1 MILQRK
7 SRDRS
12 ASELRPTQV
21 PQPSEGSAVSATV
34 SASPA
39 SGCAGPDLH
48 CGNKAHRQL
57 RWHRF
62 PAGIAARSSNLSADG
77 LAPAQ
82 QEQQAA
88 EEQARQRM
96 QTSAGPDGSVFYL
109 EDVSEDTPAEPRE
122 VFDNPATPSPV
133 YYNYSSSDTALEY
146 PRQETISG
154 ADNAPSAP
162 NVVPPIPTPEPV
174 VYYREVPSQ
183 LTPNEKPSSPKVVS
197 PLVTQNSRLPLQ
209 TQTLEEFSG
218 EPSYEDDLT
227 SESKTTVSFNTPNMR
242 FEIPSEFRT
251 FLNTPPRW
259 INLDNW

>member
-96 QTSAGPDGSVFYL
+96 QTSAGPDGSVF
-109 EDVSEDTPAEPRE
+109 EP
-122 VFDNPATPSPV
+122 TC
-133 YYNYSSSDTALEY
+133 
-146 PRQETISG
+146 RQMHAG
-154 ADNAPSAP
+154 Q
-162 NVVPPIPTPEPV
+162 
-174 VYYREVPSQ
+174 R
-183 LTPNEKPSSPKVVS
+183 
-197 PLVTQNSRLPLQ
+197 NSRAQHTDLDSNPPLFALLLCHRRPRDEKCKS
-209 TQTLEEFSG
+209 TNLGTKSLGSL
-218 EPSYEDDLT
+218 LT
-227 SESKTTVSFNTPNMR
+227 HVAGAGTKGAEAA
-242 FEIPSEFRT
+242 
-251 FLNTPPRW
+251 RW
-259 INLDNW
+259 